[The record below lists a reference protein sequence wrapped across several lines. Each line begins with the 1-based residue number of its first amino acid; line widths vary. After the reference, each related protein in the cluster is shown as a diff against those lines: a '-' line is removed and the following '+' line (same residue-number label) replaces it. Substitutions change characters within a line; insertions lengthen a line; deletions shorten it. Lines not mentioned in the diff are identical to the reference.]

1 MIEWKHGA
9 KRGCMFLI
17 HNLLPVND
25 FYRSADQVLCVGW
38 VKRTKKKACLLSSF
52 EDKVP
57 CLIRHLQPDWTRFW
71 KTFFVNIRG
80 ECNLQ
85 SRISPP
91 FSSGQSG
98 RFKDRIKGGC
108 VQTNSSWTLPLTRI
122 NSTGHW
128 PIGFDEQL
136 VLF

>member
-1 MIEWKHGA
+1 MAQKEDACSWSTTYYQWMTFIVL
-9 KRGCMFLI
+9 LI
-17 HNLLPVND
+17 
-25 FYRSADQVLCVGW
+25 RSFVLGGW
-38 VKRTKKKACLLSSF
+38 REPKKKACLLSSF
-52 EDKVP
+52 EDKFP

-98 RFKDRIKGGC
+98 RFKDRIKGEC
-108 VQTNSSWTLPLTRI
+108 IQTNSSWTLPLTRI
-122 NSTGHW
+122 SSTGHW